1 MSKKNPY
8 SPKFVTRQGEPLA
21 ENLRFRGQGQ
31 PAIASSG
38 SLNASNKKD
47 LMSQIGQLI
56 TAYSRGDI
64 RRTGITAQAERR
76 EIAKER
82 KAALIQ
88 AVADSSG
95 QTWRALG
102 EVIAEDIYETT
113 GREGFVRK
121 LMAFKE
127 LEQGEIARVRFRT
140 KDVTAF
146 AAAAAT
152 EITPI
157 FVRNNYQYLPEFYIG
172 DNILVEERDIHQST
186 GDILEEKYQEGLEA
200 IMTQED
206 RLWKKMADASA
217 SIANTVT
224 YFTTFTPM
232 HFTQIKSQVTGWGIP
247 ASYCILAYDL
257 WDDMIGTTGFS
268 DWFDPVHQH
277 ELILEGELGSM
288 LGLSLLTD
296 AFRLPELKVLEPGE
310 IYIVGAPETHG
321 AIQQRGDLS
330 SNPINKYDDGKPAR
344 GWYLFEMLA
353 MLLVNVKSVSAGKR
367 S

>member
-1 MSKKNPY
+1 MARKNPY
-8 SPKFVTRQGEPLA
+8 APKFVTRQGEPLA
-21 ENLRFRGQGQ
+21 ENLRFRGQSQ
-31 PAIASSG
+31 PAIASTG
-38 SLNASNKKD
+38 TMNASNKKD

-56 TAYSRGDI
+56 TAYSRGDVQ
-64 RRTGITAQAERR
+64 RNRVTAIADKR

-82 KAALIQ
+82 RAALAQ
-88 AVADSSG
+88 AIADTSG
-95 QTWRALG
+95 KSWAALG

-127 LEQGEIARVRFRT
+127 LEQGEIARVRFRQ
-140 KDVTAF
+140 KEITAF
-146 AAAAAT
+146 TAASAS

-157 FVRNNYQYLPEFYIG
+157 YVRNNFHYLPEFYLG
-172 DNILVEERDIHQST
+172 DNILIEERDIHQST

-206 RLWKKMADASA
+206 RLWKRMADTAASV
-217 SIANTVT
+217 SNTVT

-247 ASYCILAYDL
+247 GAYCILAYDL
-257 WDDMIGTTGFS
+257 WDDMIGTPGFS

-277 ELILEGELGSM
+277 ELILEGELGTM

-296 AFRLPELKVLEPGE
+296 AFRLPELKVLEQGE
-310 IYIVGAPETHG
+310 IYVVGAPETHG
-321 AIQQRGDLS
+321 ALQQRGDLS
-330 SNPINKYDDGKPAR
+330 SNPINTYNEGKPAR
-344 GWYLFEMLA
+344 GWYIFEMLCMA
-353 MLLVNVKSVSAGKR
+353 LVNSKSVSAGKR